1 MTEQQA
7 LWSVDETTSIRSY
20 TLGNFRTIP
29 QIQQISEETQ
39 FETVSQLIASSVSLQ
54 MALAVL
60 VVGLIIIVT
69 VYRKFSSWIQT
80 QKFSYTRPHIS
91 RFVRTAMLAFF
102 AIGLVS
108 SVNAYIQAF
117 ELFDEQDVTLTDE
130 LSPSQTFAKILNT
143 INILVIGYTISHL
156 IPIALN
162 KREKTI
168 LEREDFE
175 SWKELKGFKDDNG
188 DLFHK
193 IFKWVPPKIL
203 PEDLTKE
210 EFEKNLQTKEGLNFL
225 ENYRT
230 SKNVALGSYEKLV
243 TDPFEEWKKA
253 ERKKYEKYFDDC
265 ISGNNQMGRKLVP
278 GTKPQ
283 EIYPIDIW
291 REVKRQREYEPIIP
305 ASKPSG
311 HAKLQKERVP
321 KSAKQILPIGIFVAT
336 VIGVV
341 GWWGVDLF
349 ILATATG
356 GMALGVGLAL
366 KETMENYFAYILIR
380 KDKIFAEGD
389 RVQLESGY
397 NGLVHRIT
405 PRVTYVRHGLN
416 ESLAIIPTRQLVS
429 AEIINFTK
437 EIKLVPAIVYVG
449 VSYLNDPKQ
458 VSAILVKVGK
468 RALIEVKDSAGHHI
482 ARQVRCPYLDENK
495 PSCGCD
501 KDLHVDITQP
511 TVRFNKFND
520 SALDFLVLVYVR
532 DYGSQFKMKSDM
544 RVIMYEEFKKY
555 DIRVPWPIRTVY
567 QGDEK
572 REAQEIAEREDKR
585 KQVVDEFGI
594 GDVASAEED

>member
-1 MTEQQA
+1 MVEE
-7 LWSVDETTSIRSY
+7 L
-20 TLGNFRTIP
+20 
-29 QIQQISEETQ
+29 SEFSAGQ
-39 FETVSQLIASSVSLQ
+39 FETVSQLITSSVSLQ

-91 RFVRTAMLAFF
+91 RFARTAMLAFF

-117 ELFDEQDVTLTDE
+117 ELFDEQAITLTDE

-321 KSAKQILPIGIFVAT
+321 KSAKQIIPIGIFVGT

-458 VSAILVKVGK
+458 VAAILVKIGK
-468 RALIEVKDSAGHHI
+468 RALIEVKDSAGHHL
-482 ARQVRCPYLDENK
+482 ARQIRCPYLDQNK

-501 KDLHVDITQP
+501 KDIHVDISQP

-572 REAQEIAEREDKR
+572 REAQEIAEHESKR
-585 KQVVDEFGI
+585 KQVTDEYGI
-594 GDVASAEED
+594 GDLAHGGED

>member
-1 MTEQQA
+1 MVEE
-7 LWSVDETTSIRSY
+7 L
-20 TLGNFRTIP
+20 
-29 QIQQISEETQ
+29 SEFSAGQ

-117 ELFDEQDVTLTDE
+117 ELFDEQAVTLTDE

-175 SWKELKGFKDDNG
+175 SWKELKGFKDDDG

-193 IFKWVPPKIL
+193 IFKWVPPKML

-230 SKNVALGSYEKLV
+230 SKDVALGSYEKLV

-253 ERKKYEKYFDDC
+253 VRKKYEQYFDDC
-265 ISGNNQMGRKLVP
+265 VSGNNQTGRKLVP

-458 VSAILVKVGK
+458 VAAILVKIGK
-468 RALIEVKDSAGHHI
+468 RALIEVKDSAGHHL
-482 ARQVRCPYLDENK
+482 ARQIRCPYLDQNK

-501 KDLHVDITQP
+501 KDIHVDISQP

-572 REAQEIAEREDKR
+572 REAQEIAEHESKR
-585 KQVVDEFGI
+585 KQVTDEYGI
-594 GDVASAEED
+594 GDLAHGGED

>member
-1 MTEQQA
+1 MVEE
-7 LWSVDETTSIRSY
+7 L
-20 TLGNFRTIP
+20 
-29 QIQQISEETQ
+29 SEFSAGQ
-39 FETVSQLIASSVSLQ
+39 FETVSQLLASSVSLQ

-60 VVGLIIIVT
+60 VIGLIIIVT

-91 RFVRTAMLAFF
+91 RFARTAMLAFF
-102 AIGLVS
+102 AIVLVS

-117 ELFDEQDVTLTDE
+117 ELFDEQSVTLTDE

-175 SWKELKGFKDDNG
+175 SWKELKGFKDDDG

-193 IFKWVPPKIL
+193 IFKWIPPKIL

-230 SKNVALGSYEKLV
+230 SKDVAIGSYEKLV
-243 TDPFEEWKKA
+243 SNPFEEWKKA
-253 ERKKYEKYFDDC
+253 ERKKYEKYFNDC
-265 ISGNNQMGRKLVP
+265 ISGNNQTGRKLVP

-283 EIYPIDIW
+283 EIYPIDVW
-291 REVKRQREYEPIIP
+291 REVRRQQEYEPLIP

-321 KSAKQILPIGIFVAT
+321 KSAKQIIPIGIFIGT

-366 KETMENYFAYILIR
+366 KETLENYFAYILIR
-380 KDKIFAEGD
+380 KDKIFTEGD

-572 REAQEIAEREDKR
+572 REAQEIAEHESKR
-585 KQVVDEFGI
+585 KQITDEYGM
-594 GDVASAEED
+594 GDLARGEGDE

>member
-1 MTEQQA
+1 MVEE
-7 LWSVDETTSIRSY
+7 L
-20 TLGNFRTIP
+20 
-29 QIQQISEETQ
+29 SEFSAGQ
-39 FETVSQLIASSVSLQ
+39 FETVSQLLASSVSLQ

-60 VVGLIIIVT
+60 VIGLIIIVT

-91 RFVRTAMLAFF
+91 RFARTAMLAFF

-117 ELFDEQDVTLTDE
+117 ELFDEQAVTLTDD

-143 INILVIGYTISHL
+143 INILVIGYTVSQL
-156 IPIALN
+156 IPVALN

-175 SWKELKGFKDDNG
+175 KWKELKGFKDDGG

-210 EFEKNLQTKEGLNFL
+210 EFEKNLQTKEGVNFL

-230 SKNVALGSYEKLV
+230 SKGVAIGSYEKLV
-243 TDPFEEWKKA
+243 SDPFEEWKKSV
-253 ERKKYEKYFDDC
+253 RKKYEQYFDDC
-265 ISGNNQMGRKLVP
+265 VSGNNQAGRKLVP

-283 EIYPIDIW
+283 EIYPIDLW
-291 REVKRQREYEPIIP
+291 REEKRQRGYDPIIP
-305 ASKPSG
+305 ASKPAG
-311 HAKLQKERVP
+311 HAELQEERVP
-321 KSAKQILPIGIFVAT
+321 KSAKQVLPIGIFVAT
-336 VIGVV
+336 VIGVI

-349 ILATATG
+349 VLATATG

-366 KETMENYFAYILIR
+366 KETLENYFAYILIR
-380 KDKIFAEGD
+380 KDKVFTEGD

-397 NGLVHRIT
+397 NGYVHRIT
-405 PRVTYVRHGLN
+405 PRVTYIRHALN
-416 ESLAIIPTRQLVS
+416 ESLAIIPTRQLVT
-429 AEIINFTK
+429 AEIVNFTK
-437 EIKLVPAIVYVG
+437 EINLVPAIVDVG

-458 VSAILVKVGK
+458 VAAILVKVGK
-468 RALIEVKDSAGHHI
+468 RALIEVKDSNGHHV
-482 ARQVRCPYLDENK
+482 ARQTRCPYLDQNK

-501 KDLHVDITQP
+501 KDIHVDIAQP

-520 SALDFLVLVYVR
+520 SSLDFAIIVYVR

-555 DIRVPWPIRTVY
+555 DIRIPWPIRTVY

-572 REAQEIAEREDKR
+572 REAQEIAEYESKR
-585 KQVVDEFGI
+585 KQVIDEFGI
-594 GDVASAEED
+594 GDLARGEGD

>member
-1 MTEQQA
+1 MVEE
-7 LWSVDETTSIRSY
+7 L
-20 TLGNFRTIP
+20 
-29 QIQQISEETQ
+29 SEFSAGQ

-54 MALAVL
+54 MALVVL

-253 ERKKYEKYFDDC
+253 ERKKYEKYFNDC

-311 HAKLQKERVP
+311 HAKRQKERVP
-321 KSAKQILPIGIFVAT
+321 KSAKQIIPIGIFVGT

-380 KDKIFAEGD
+380 KDKIFVEGD

-501 KDLHVDITQP
+501 KDLHVDISQP

>member
-1 MTEQQA
+1 MAEEFPEI
-7 LWSVDETTSIRSY
+7 SV
-20 TLGNFRTIP
+20 G
-29 QIQQISEETQ
+29 Q
-39 FETVSQLIASSVSLQ
+39 FETVSQLLASSTSLQ
-54 MALAVL
+54 MALVAL
-60 VVGLIIIVT
+60 VVGLIIIACG
-69 VYRKFSSWIQT
+69 YRLFSRWTQT
-80 QKFSYTRPHIS
+80 RKFSYTNPHIS
-91 RFVRTAMLAFF
+91 RFARTAMLAFF

-108 SVNAYIQAF
+108 SVNAYIQIF
-117 ELFDEQDVTLTDE
+117 EFFDEHAITSTDE
-130 LSPSQTFAKILNT
+130 LSPMQTFAKILNT

-162 KREKTI
+162 KREKST

-175 SWKELKGFKDDNG
+175 NWKELKGFKDDED
-188 DLFHK
+188 DLFHN
-193 IFKWVPPKIL
+193 IFKWIPPKTL

-210 EFEKNLQTKEGLNFL
+210 EFEKNLQTKEGLNYL

-230 SKNVALGSYEKLV
+230 SKGVSIGSYEKQV
-243 TDPFEEWKKA
+243 DDAFKEWQKA
-253 ERKKYEKYFDDC
+253 ERKKYEKYLNSC
-265 ISGNNQMGRKLVP
+265 ISGNNQTGRKLVLGSRP
-278 GTKPQ
+278 R
-283 EIYPIDIW
+283 EIYPIDVW
-291 REVKRQREYEPIIP
+291 REVKRHSGYDPIIP

-311 HAKLQKERVP
+311 HAELQEERVP
-321 KSAKQILPIGIFVAT
+321 KSAKQVLPIGIFVAT
-336 VIGVV
+336 VVGVV

-356 GMALGVGLAL
+356 GMALGIGLAL

-380 KDKIFAEGD
+380 KDKIFVEGD

-416 ESLAIIPTRQLVS
+416 ESLAIIPTRQVVS

-458 VSAILVKVGK
+458 VAAILVKIGK
-468 RALIEVKDSAGHHI
+468 RALIEVKDSNGHHI
-482 ARQVRCPYLDENK
+482 ARQIRCPYLDQNK

-501 KDLHVDITQP
+501 KDIHVDIAQP

-520 SALDFLVLVYVR
+520 SALDFAVIVYVR

-572 REAQEIAEREDKR
+572 REAQEIAEYESKR

-594 GDVASAEED
+594 GDLARGGDE

>member
-1 MTEQQA
+1 MVEEITEFSAGQF
-7 LWSVDETTSIRSY
+7 E
-20 TLGNFRTIP
+20 TIP
-29 QIQQISEETQ
+29 Q
-39 FETVSQLIASSVSLQ
+39 LLASSDSLQ
-54 MALAVL
+54 MALVVL

-69 VYRKFSSWIQT
+69 VYRKFSHWIKT
-80 QKFSYTRPHIS
+80 QKSSYTRPHLS
-91 RFVRTAMLAFF
+91 RFARTAMLAFF

-108 SVNAYIQAF
+108 SVNVYIQAF
-117 ELFDEQDVTLTDE
+117 ELFEEQSVISTDE

-162 KREKTI
+162 KREKTN

-175 SWKELKGFKDDNG
+175 SWKEMKGFRDDDG

-193 IFKWVPPKIL
+193 IFKWIPPKIL
-203 PEDLTKE
+203 PEDLTEE

-230 SKNVALGSYEKLV
+230 SKDVAIGSYEKLV
-243 TDPFEEWKKA
+243 SNPFEEWKKA
-253 ERKKYEKYFDDC
+253 ERKKYEKYFNDC
-265 ISGNNQMGRKLVP
+265 ISGNNQTGRKLVP
-278 GTKPQ
+278 GTNPQ
-283 EIYPIDIW
+283 EIYPIDVW
-291 REVKRQREYEPIIP
+291 REVKRQQEYEALIP

-321 KSAKQILPIGIFVAT
+321 KSAKQIIPIGIFIGT

-356 GMALGVGLAL
+356 GMALGVGFAL
-366 KETMENYFAYILIR
+366 KESLENFFAYILIR

-416 ESLAIIPTRQLVS
+416 ESLAIIPTRQMVS
-429 AEIINFTK
+429 AEIINYTK
-437 EIKLVPAIVYVG
+437 EIKLVPAIVDVG

-458 VSAILVKVGK
+458 VAAILVKVGK
-468 RALIEVKDSAGHHI
+468 RALVEVKDSNGHHI
-482 ARQVRCPYLDENK
+482 ARQTRCPYLDQNK

-501 KDLHVDITQP
+501 KDIHVDIAQP

-520 SALDFLVLVYVR
+520 SSLDFAIIVYVR
-532 DYGSQFKMKSDM
+532 NYGSQFKMKSDM

-555 DIRVPWPIRTVY
+555 DIRIPWPIRTVY

-572 REAQEIAEREDKR
+572 REAQEIAEYESKR

-594 GDVASAEED
+594 GDLARGEGD

>member
-1 MTEQQA
+1 MVEE
-7 LWSVDETTSIRSY
+7 L
-20 TLGNFRTIP
+20 
-29 QIQQISEETQ
+29 SEFSAGQ

-60 VVGLIIIVT
+60 VIGLIIIVT

-117 ELFDEQDVTLTDE
+117 ELFDEQAITLTDE

-175 SWKELKGFKDDNG
+175 SWKELKGFKDDDG

-230 SKNVALGSYEKLV
+230 SKDVALGSYEKLV
-243 TDPFEEWKKA
+243 SDPFEEWKKA

-265 ISGNNQMGRKLVP
+265 ISGNNQTGRKLVP

-321 KSAKQILPIGIFVAT
+321 KSAKQIIPIGIFVGT

-380 KDKIFAEGD
+380 KDKIFTEGD

-458 VSAILVKVGK
+458 VAAILVKIGK
-468 RALIEVKDSAGHHI
+468 RALIEVKDSAGHHL
-482 ARQVRCPYLDENK
+482 ARQIRCPYLDQNK

-501 KDLHVDITQP
+501 KDIHVDISQP

-520 SALDFLVLVYVR
+520 SALDFAVLVYVR

-572 REAQEIAEREDKR
+572 REAQEIAEHESKR
-585 KQVVDEFGI
+585 KQVTDEYGI
-594 GDVASAEED
+594 GDLAHGGED

>member
-1 MTEQQA
+1 MVEE
-7 LWSVDETTSIRSY
+7 L
-20 TLGNFRTIP
+20 
-29 QIQQISEETQ
+29 SEFSAGQ

-54 MALAVL
+54 MALVVL

-117 ELFDEQDVTLTDE
+117 ELFDEQAITLTDE

-162 KREKTI
+162 KREKTM

-175 SWKELKGFKDDNG
+175 SWKELKGFKDDDG

-193 IFKWVPPKIL
+193 IFKWVPPKML

-230 SKNVALGSYEKLV
+230 SKDVALGSYEKLV
-243 TDPFEEWKKA
+243 TDPLEEWKKA
-253 ERKKYEKYFDDC
+253 VRKKYEQYFDDC
-265 ISGNNQMGRKLVP
+265 VSGNNQTGRKLVP

-356 GMALGVGLAL
+356 GMALGIGLAL

-458 VSAILVKVGK
+458 VAAILVKIGK

-482 ARQVRCPYLDENK
+482 ARQIRCPYLDQNK

-501 KDLHVDITQP
+501 KDIHVDISQP

-520 SALDFLVLVYVR
+520 SALDFLLVVYVR
-532 DYGSQFKMKSDM
+532 NYGSQFKMKSDM

-555 DIRVPWPIRTVY
+555 DIRIPWPIRTVY

-572 REAQEIAEREDKR
+572 REAQEIAEHESKR
-585 KQVVDEFGI
+585 KQVTDEYGI
-594 GDVASAEED
+594 GDLAHGEGD

>member
-1 MTEQQA
+1 MVEE
-7 LWSVDETTSIRSY
+7 L
-20 TLGNFRTIP
+20 
-29 QIQQISEETQ
+29 SEFSAGQ
-39 FETVSQLIASSVSLQ
+39 FETVSQLLASSVSLQ

-60 VVGLIIIVT
+60 VIGLIIIVT

-91 RFVRTAMLAFF
+91 RFARTAMLAFF

-210 EFEKNLQTKEGLNFL
+210 EFEKNLQTKEGVNFL

-230 SKNVALGSYEKLV
+230 SKDVAIGSYEKLV

-253 ERKKYEKYFDDC
+253 VRKKYEQYFDDC

-321 KSAKQILPIGIFVAT
+321 KSAKQIIPIGIFVGT

-501 KDLHVDITQP
+501 KNLHVDISQP

>member
-1 MTEQQA
+1 MVEE
-7 LWSVDETTSIRSY
+7 L
-20 TLGNFRTIP
+20 
-29 QIQQISEETQ
+29 SEFSAGQ
-39 FETVSQLIASSVSLQ
+39 FETVSQLLASSVSLQ

-91 RFVRTAMLAFF
+91 RFARTAMLAFF

-117 ELFDEQDVTLTDE
+117 ELFDEQVTTLTDD

-143 INILVIGYTISHL
+143 INILVIGYTVSQL
-156 IPIALN
+156 IPVALN

-175 SWKELKGFKDDNG
+175 KWKELKGFKDDGG

-210 EFEKNLQTKEGLNFL
+210 EFEKNLQTKEGVNFL

-230 SKNVALGSYEKLV
+230 SKGVSIGSYEKLV
-243 TDPFEEWKKA
+243 SDPFEEWKKSV
-253 ERKKYEKYFDDC
+253 RKKYEQYFDDC
-265 ISGNNQMGRKLVP
+265 VSGNNQAGRKLVP

-283 EIYPIDIW
+283 EIYPIDLW
-291 REVKRQREYEPIIP
+291 REEKRQRGYDPIIP
-305 ASKPSG
+305 ASKPAG
-311 HAKLQKERVP
+311 HAELQEERVP
-321 KSAKQILPIGIFVAT
+321 KSAKQVLPIGIFVAT

-349 ILATATG
+349 VLATATG

-366 KETMENYFAYILIR
+366 KETLENYFAYILIR
-380 KDKIFAEGD
+380 KDKVFAEGD

-397 NGLVHRIT
+397 NGYVHRIT
-405 PRVTYVRHGLN
+405 PRVTYIRHALN
-416 ESLAIIPTRQLVS
+416 ESLAIIPTRQLVT
-429 AEIINFTK
+429 AEIVNFTK
-437 EIKLVPAIVYVG
+437 EINLVPAIVDVG

-458 VSAILVKVGK
+458 VASILVKVGQ
-468 RALIEVKDSAGHHI
+468 RALVEIKDSKGNHVAV
-482 ARQVRCPYLDENK
+482 QKRCPYLDQNK

-501 KDLHVDITQP
+501 KDIHVDIDQP

-520 SALDFLVLVYVR
+520 SSLDFSVWIYVNS
-532 DYGSQFKMKSDM
+532 YGTQFKVKSA
-544 RVIMYEEFKKY
+544 RRLIMYEEFKKY
-555 DIRVPWPIRTVY
+555 DIRIPWPIRTVY

-572 REAQEIAEREDKR
+572 REAQEIAEYDSKR
-585 KQVVDEFGI
+585 KQVIDEFGI
-594 GDVASAEED
+594 GDLARGEGD